1 MPPPQQDKDVTRDY
15 RFLKLRLTEV
25 KKSGRQAGLSFVIL
39 NAFQDLLTG
48 SKDAKRHR
56 CKASIVNN
64 NSLAPCERAEFQ
76 CENGNSNIRNSGEG
90 ATHVAKINLIPSL
103 EGRGSK
109 GVGDNHYSSSGTMC
123 HLLPHRGEGIK
134 EILKHGGQSDVQ
146 DDENNFLKRTYS
158 KDRIRPITLA
168 LSSKG
173 RGKNASPFTL
183 HPSLKRTYSH
193 IHLFT
198 YSHRKRPAFTL
209 AEILITLGIIG
220 VVAAMTMPVIIQNT
234 RGKALQAQL
243 KKAYSVLSQ
252 ATQQFIT
259 DEAQIPNPQNFADP
273 ENQFFKPL
281 AKYFNGGSYCSKSDC
296 QDIYDKI
303 ISSYKNY
310 PKNNV
315 LNGTGSMENCLDD
328 GFIMTNDAM
337 LIVFDRG
344 TCGVDRFL
352 FTIDVNGYNKPP
364 NALGHDFFVFEINPE
379 TGAVMPEGGVGTKY
393 DNDNTRCSIKNSH
406 GVSGTACTSK
416 ALIDKEY
423 FNHLP

>member
-1 MPPPQQDKDVTRDY
+1 M
-15 RFLKLRLTEV
+15 
-25 KKSGRQAGLSFVIL
+25 
-39 NAFQDLLTG
+39 
-48 SKDAKRHR
+48 
-56 CKASIVNN
+56 
-64 NSLAPCERAEFQ
+64 CEQVEHTTA
-76 CENGNSNIRNSGEG
+76 GEG